1 MSNVVDRW
9 TRKFELSKRAS
20 NEGKFQNF
28 QDFFKVQNYKKKKI
42 SQSDMASSI
51 HTFDE
56 NYQDTQDY
64 NLSDQDIPDRD
75 QILVVSFD
83 F

>member
-1 MSNVVDRW
+1 
-9 TRKFELSKRAS
+9 
-20 NEGKFQNF
+20 
-28 QDFFKVQNYKKKKI
+28 
-42 SQSDMASSI
+42 MASSI